1 MGFAGSLNALNQVGN
16 LSCGKRIGLA
26 IEAGLPEIQV
36 ESPREVEVAQIG
48 LEHGQGFKAIQ
59 GLVKWGLQDS

>member
-26 IEAGLPEIQV
+26 IEAGLPEM
-36 ESPREVEVAQIG
+36 IG
-48 LEHGQGFKAIQ
+48 LERGQEFKAIQ